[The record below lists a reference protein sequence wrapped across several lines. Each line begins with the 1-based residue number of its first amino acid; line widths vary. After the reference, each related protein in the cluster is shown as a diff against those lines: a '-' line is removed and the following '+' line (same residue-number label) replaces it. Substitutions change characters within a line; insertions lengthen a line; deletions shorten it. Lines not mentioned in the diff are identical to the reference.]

1 MKLAAVAAFAVSA
14 VLTAQ
19 DNPADQLKHLYILTD
34 SSLRPV
40 SIAAANIETGLHYPS
55 VIHLTGNV
63 EIRTPVCLP
72 KNPGTGQTGVK
83 QTSECDGSMVLR
95 ADAADFH
102 EDTGQIE
109 ATGNVKITRERRLG
123 ARAQ

>member
-1 MKLAAVAAFAVSA
+1 MKLAAAAFAVSA

-19 DNPADQLKHLYILTD
+19 DNPTAQLKHLYILTD

-40 SIAAANIETGLHYPS
+40 AIAAMNVEQGLHYPS

-72 KNPGTGQTGVK
+72 RDPGNGQSGNK
-83 QTSECDGSMVLR
+83 QTSTCDGSMVLR

-109 ATGNVKITRERRLG
+109 ATGNVKITRERGER
-123 ARAQ
+123 